1 MSRPAAETGPIEP
14 DECDVVV
21 VGGGVAGLAAAWSL
35 RTRDVRVLEAQDR
48 VGGRVKS
55 EARGRYWLNFGAHV
69 FGGPESATG
78 RLLDELGVAAITVPG
93 ALVAVAYRGRFL
105 AGGRVETYP
114 LRLPLS
120 SVERI
125 ALARVGVRLRLAVA
139 RYARIARPRAG
150 EPERER
156 QARVLRYRGD
166 RPFSEFLGGV
176 PDAVDALFRPTIQ
189 RSSGEPEDVAEGYG
203 IGYFHLVWSR
213 DEGLSRNIA
222 GGPGTLTETIGE
234 RLGTRIAT
242 AASAEEVTQDAAGV
256 RVRYTHEGRAKE
268 LRARFAILATPAYV
282 TRAIVRDLP
291 DETERALG
299 EIVYGPYVV
308 AGILTG
314 ETGPMPWDDVYA
326 VATPERSFNMLF
338 NTASIVRLGDERRE
352 PGGSLMVYSGADLGR
367 RIAALDDG
375 AVADTYVRDVEEL
388 FPEARG
394 IIRDVAIQRWERGLP
409 YPRPGRYRLQP
420 ALERPLGRVFLA
432 GDYLGTWYT
441 ETAISSGVVAA
452 TAVGDRLD

>member
-1 MSRPAAETGPIEP
+1 MSSSVSETGPTAP

-21 VGGGVAGLAAAWSL
+21 VGGGIAGLAAAWTL
-35 RTRDVRVLEAQDR
+35 RARDVRVLEAEDR

-55 EARGRYWLNFGAHV
+55 EPRGRYWLNFGAHV

-78 RLLDELGVAAITVPG
+78 RFLDELGVSAVTVPG

-105 AGGRVETYP
+105 AGGRVEAYP
-114 LRLPLS
+114 LKLPLS
-120 SVERI
+120 SAERI

-139 RYARIARPRAG
+139 RYARIARPRPG

-156 QARVLRYRGD
+156 QSRILRYRGD
-166 RPFSEFLGGV
+166 RPFSDFLGRV
-176 PDAVDALFRPTIQ
+176 PGAVDALFRPTIR

-213 DEGLSRNIA
+213 DEGLSRNIV
-222 GGPGTLTETIGE
+222 GGPGTLTETIAE
-234 RLGTRIAT
+234 RLGARI
-242 AASAEEVTQDAAGV
+242 VTGARADDVAQDAAGV
-256 RVRYTHEGRAKE
+256 RVRYTHEGRTKE
-268 LRARFAILATPAYV
+268 LRARFAIVATPAYV
-282 TRAIVRDLP
+282 TQAIVRDLP

-299 EIVYGPYVV
+299 EIVYGPYVA

-352 PGGSLMVYSGADLGR
+352 PGGSLMVYAGA
-367 RIAALDDG
+367 
-375 AVADTYVRDVEEL
+375 
-388 FPEARG
+388 
-394 IIRDVAIQRWERGLP
+394 
-409 YPRPGRYRLQP
+409 
-420 ALERPLGRVFLA
+420 
-432 GDYLGTWYT
+432 
-441 ETAISSGVVAA
+441 
-452 TAVGDRLD
+452 